1 MHCEGEFHLWFHLR
15 FSDVALLKTTKQNHP
30 LELALQSVN
39 MKKKQVP

>member
-1 MHCEGEFHLWFHLR
+1 MHCGGEFHIWFHLR